1 MGLIKQLF
9 TNCACPQGR
18 MGRAML
24 KFMNLCH
31 APLTNWGL
39 KLVNIQDGWTM
50 LDIGCGG
57 GATLQRLLKRSK
69 DAQVY
74 GIDISEES
82 VAKAKKVNEEVLD
95 KQVFVTQGSAEKLP
109 YEDGK
114 FDLVTAVETVYFWP
128 NLLFARRTEDHARRC
143 RLHPDRD
150 SSYEAVECYNYWNKG
165 LSSISFKQKS
175 QSFWTCFGIFF
186 INLHPMD
193 IQSFF
198 TSLLNVVCEMAP
210 YLLLGF
216 FITGVLHVFVPQK
229 FYANYL
235 SRNNKFS
242 VLWAA
247 LLGIPLPLSI
257 LATFSLMG
265 LGFAIIRPTAAL
277 ITGVCGGLL
286 VNRLVH
292 EDKIVD
298 IDNCSCQ
305 VEKGNRIWR
314 VLKYA
319 YYDML
324 RDIGLRL
331 LIGLIVAALIQV
343 AVPDEFFLSFGSQP
357 LLQMLVILVIAVPM
371 YICSTGSIPVA
382 AALMMKGLSPGA
394 ALVMLMA
401 GPAVNLASI
410 LVVHKSMGRRFTSI
424 YLMTIVGFAVLFGL
438 LLNATG
444 IEFSFADQD
453 ACCMGASTM
462 PSPFKIVCATVL
474 TLLIIFALMMKFFSK
489 FTTKKPLDPDV
500 TVYRVEDM
508 HCSHCEAAVVRAV
521 EDLPG
526 VEKAKASASANTLTI
541 KGSATEEAIRAAVE
555 GIGYTFKGK
564 A

>member
-1 MGLIKQLF
+1 M
-9 TNCACPQGR
+9 
-18 MGRAML
+18 
-24 KFMNLCH
+24 
-31 APLTNWGL
+31 
-39 KLVNIQDGWTM
+39 
-50 LDIGCGG
+50 
-57 GATLQRLLKRSK
+57 
-69 DAQVY
+69 
-74 GIDISEES
+74 E
-82 VAKAKKVNEEVLD
+82 
-95 KQVFVTQGSAEKLP
+95 
-109 YEDGK
+109 
-114 FDLVTAVETVYFWP
+114 
-128 NLLFARRTEDHARRC
+128 
-143 RLHPDRD
+143 
-150 SSYEAVECYNYWNKG
+150 
-165 LSSISFKQKS
+165 
-175 QSFWTCFGIFF
+175 
-186 INLHPMD
+186 

-198 TSLLNVVCEMAP
+198 LSLLNVVCEMAP

-216 FITGVLHVFVPQK
+216 FIAGVLHVFVPQR

-247 LLGIPLPLSI
+247 LLGVPLPLCSCGVIPTAIGLRNEKASKGAIASFLIATPQTGIDSI

-286 VNRLVH
+286 VNRLVR
-292 EDKIVD
+292 EDD
-298 IDNCSCQ
+298 IKGDASSSCQ
-305 VEKGNRIWR
+305 VESGNKIWR

-331 LIGLIVAALIQV
+331 LIGLVVAALIQV

-410 LVVHKSMGRRFTSI
+410 LVVHKSMGRRFTTI
-424 YLMTIVGFAVLFGL
+424 YLMTIVVFAVLFGL
-438 LLNATG
+438 MLNATG
-444 IEFSFADQD
+444 LTIEHLPLNIDH
-453 ACCMGASTM
+453 CCVVM
-462 PSPFKIVCATVL
+462 PSTFKIVCATVL

-489 FTTKKPLDPDV
+489 FTSEKPLDPDV

-541 KGSATEEAIRAAVE
+541 KGPATEEAIRAAVE

-564 A
+564 V

>member
-1 MGLIKQLF
+1 M
-9 TNCACPQGR
+9 
-18 MGRAML
+18 
-24 KFMNLCH
+24 
-31 APLTNWGL
+31 
-39 KLVNIQDGWTM
+39 
-50 LDIGCGG
+50 
-57 GATLQRLLKRSK
+57 
-69 DAQVY
+69 
-74 GIDISEES
+74 
-82 VAKAKKVNEEVLD
+82 
-95 KQVFVTQGSAEKLP
+95 
-109 YEDGK
+109 
-114 FDLVTAVETVYFWP
+114 DL
-128 NLLFARRTEDHARRC
+128 
-143 RLHPDRD
+143 
-150 SSYEAVECYNYWNKG
+150 
-165 LSSISFKQKS
+165 
-175 QSFWTCFGIFF
+175 
-186 INLHPMD
+186 
-193 IQSFF
+193 QSFF

-216 FITGVLHVFVPQK
+216 LIAGVLHVFVPQK

-235 SRNNKFS
+235 SRKNRLS

-247 LLGIPLPLSI
+247 LLGVPLPLCSCGVIPTAIGLKNEKASKGAIASFLIATPQTGIDSI

-265 LGFAIIRPTAAL
+265 LGFAIIRPVAAL

-292 EDKIVD
+292 EDD
-298 IDNCSCQ
+298 LTEESDASCQ
-305 VEKGNRIWR
+305 VERGNRLWR

-319 YYDML
+319 YYDMI

-331 LIGLIVAALIQV
+331 LIGLVVAALIQV

-357 LLQMLVILVIAVPM
+357 LVQMLVILAIAVPM

-438 LLNATG
+438 LLNATELLNLDSSMAAANSSLFTFHSSLP
-444 IEFSFADQD
+444 IL
-453 ACCMGASTM
+453 
-462 PSPFKIVCATVL
+462 PSPFKLVCATVL
-474 TLLIIFALMMKFFSK
+474 TLLIIFALMMKLFSK

-541 KGSATEEAIRAAVE
+541 KGPATEDAIRKAVE
-555 GIGYTFKGK
+555 GIGYTFKGLSNESR
-564 A
+564 

>member
-1 MGLIKQLF
+1 MI
-9 TNCACPQGR
+9 
-18 MGRAML
+18 
-24 KFMNLCH
+24 
-31 APLTNWGL
+31 
-39 KLVNIQDGWTM
+39 
-50 LDIGCGG
+50 
-57 GATLQRLLKRSK
+57 
-69 DAQVY
+69 
-74 GIDISEES
+74 ID
-82 VAKAKKVNEEVLD
+82 L
-95 KQVFVTQGSAEKLP
+95 
-109 YEDGK
+109 
-114 FDLVTAVETVYFWP
+114 
-128 NLLFARRTEDHARRC
+128 
-143 RLHPDRD
+143 
-150 SSYEAVECYNYWNKG
+150 
-165 LSSISFKQKS
+165 
-175 QSFWTCFGIFF
+175 
-186 INLHPMD
+186 
-193 IQSFF
+193 QSFF
-198 TSLLNVVCEMAP
+198 ISLLNVVCEMAP

-216 FITGVLHVFVPQK
+216 FIAGVLHVFVPQK

-235 SRNNKFS
+235 SRNNKLS

-247 LLGIPLPLSI
+247 LLGVPLPLCSCGVIPTAIGLRNEKASKGAIASFLIATPQTGIDSI
-257 LATFSLMG
+257 LATFSLIG

-286 VNRLVH
+286 VNRLVR
-292 EDKIVD
+292 EDDLKD
-298 IDNCSCQ
+298 DSFTSCL
-305 VEKGNRIWR
+305 VESGNRIWR

-331 LIGLIVAALIQV
+331 LIGLVVAALIQV

-444 IEFSFADQD
+444 IDFSVAAQD
-453 ACCMGASTM
+453 ACCMSTSAL
-462 PSPFKIVCATVL
+462 PSPFKIICATVL

-489 FTTKKPLDPDV
+489 FTAQKPLDPDV

-521 EDLPG
+521 ENLPG

-541 KGSATEEAIRAAVE
+541 KGPATEESIRKAVE
-555 GIGYTFKGK
+555 GIGYTFKGRSSESR
-564 A
+564 